1 MLALA
6 SFIVFVGATLQGS
19 IGFGL
24 GTLGVPLLLL
34 IYPPFVPGP
43 TLMLAFFLT
52 IVVFYRERADVVV
65 SEIGWG
71 VLGRVIGAFFGALV
85 VGYVAQDTLSVIAA
99 GLVFVGLALVLSGLN
114 IPITNRNVV
123 AVATLSGFMGTT
135 SSIGGPPMALL
146 YSRQTGPQV
155 RGTLSGIFIAG
166 TLSALFAL
174 WAVGKF
180 GWDQIFLGCLLL
192 PGVAL
197 GFFASR
203 YSAPYL
209 DKGFVK
215 PLILSVSASAAAV
228 ILVRHFL

>member
-6 SFIVFVGATLQGS
+6 SLIVFVGAVLQGS

-52 IVVFYRERADVVV
+52 IVVFHRERAEVVV

-71 VLGRVIGAFFGALV
+71 VLGRVIGAFLGALV
-85 VGYVAQDTLSVIAA
+85 VGYVAQESLSVIAA
-99 GLVFVGLALVLSGLN
+99 GLVFVGLALVLSGVQL
-114 IPITNRNVV
+114 PLTNRNVV
-123 AVATLSGFMGTT
+123 GVATLSGFMGTT

-146 YSRQTGPQV
+146 YSKQTGPKV

-166 TLSALFAL
+166 TISALFAL
-174 WAVGKF
+174 WTVGKF
-180 GWDQIFLGCLLL
+180 GWDQIYLGSLLL

-197 GFFASR
+197 GFLASK

-215 PLILSVSASAAAV
+215 PLILTVSAGAAAV